1 MNDLLLLL
9 GVAFALDL
17 LIGDPHSP
25 LHPVALFGNYA
36 AKVEAFARR
45 RFGSTVRAGFLGWCL
60 AALPPALFAAGSIL
74 LVRRGFGPH
83 AAAVAAGYEMDDLHV
98 CLRKK
103 YLSGNGG
110 IWYNSRRAA
119 GKSRGCFSHVL

>member
-9 GVAFALDL
+9 GVSFALDL
-17 LIGDPHSP
+17 LVGDPHSP

-83 AAAVAAGYEMDDLHV
+83 AAAVAAGDKVDNLH
-98 CLRKK
+98 
-103 YLSGNGG
+103 
-110 IWYNSRRAA
+110 
-119 GKSRGCFSHVL
+119 GKSLQKRLVEP

>member
-45 RFGSTVRAGFLGWCL
+45 RFGSTVRAGSSAGAWPRCPRRCSPREASCWSGADSVLT
-60 AALPPALFAAGSIL
+60 PPLSPPESGSI
-74 LVRRGFGPH
+74 
-83 AAAVAAGYEMDDLHV
+83 
-98 CLRKK
+98 
-103 YLSGNGG
+103 
-110 IWYNSRRAA
+110 
-119 GKSRGCFSHVL
+119 